1 MFWMEII
8 SDVID
13 MFVLNIFRNLIKNS
27 LKVLRDLMCKNDIDV
42 EVVKINGLI
51 INYYFIYLYV
61 FYNFYF

>member
-27 LKVLRDLMCKNDIDV
+27 LKVLRDLICKNDIDV

>member
-51 INYYFIYLYV
+51 INYYFIYLNV